1 MCKAVIFNIGALSTN
16 LVCRG
21 VGAIAAGIE
30 FMWVDLDLWIQ
41 SDPQRIQL
49 IQYIQVYKY
58 SKVSMY
64 KIK

>member
-1 MCKAVIFNIGALSTN
+1 MGLDST
-16 LVCRG
+16 V
-21 VGAIAAGIE
+21 AIAAGIE

-58 SKVSMY
+58 SKVYMY